1 MIHLPIYIPM
11 RSYYIVNSLKYIDR
25 SVIIWSFFMVYE
37 KGPRNSFKTVNKT
50 QQSNLLVIHAFK
62 AYFSKIVNHH
72 LISGDYHCPHFIIVK
87 ILYVACFVRILG
99 EVFCH
104 HFATKIVVLFFFA
117 RQKLFYG
124 WWWWERWLYQQLQKS
139 KCYPT

>member
-1 MIHLPIYIPM
+1 MIIFHGLWK
-11 RSYYIVNSLKYIDR
+11 RTKE
-25 SVIIWSFFMVYE
+25 FFQDDE
-37 KGPRNSFKTVNKT
+37 NKT

-62 AYFSKIVNHH
+62 AYFSKTVNHH

-104 HFATKIVVLFFFA
+104 HFATKNSCPI
-117 RQKLFYG
+117 LFYTAKVIL
-124 WWWWERWLYQQLQKS
+124 WMMMMREMIISTTS
-139 KCYPT
+139 KVKVLSHLSQFCLPASSIIV